1 MKEVLADCW
10 LATECVIFSVVALLA
25 VRTACEVL
33 SQRGK
38 SSGVAWGPSVL
49 SLLGDIGGIVGT
61 IVFVFIVIAVAEAI
75 RRFFSLSSNFTR
87 KVIHVGVGNWVF
99 LWPFSFDHWYAI
111 IVPPALFVVL
121 NYVSYRRELF
131 KAMERKEKAGG
142 LGTVYYAIS
151 LTIIAPIAMILGL
164 TWVAASAIILM
175 AWADGLADP
184 IGRRYGVHKYR
195 IAGSTK
201 SVEGS
206 LGFFL
211 VGVCSVAAT
220 LAFFG
225 AFSPLPPLNIPTFA
239 LGIAALGTLIEAVS
253 PAGTDNLTVPI
264 LSFIVALL
272 FF

>member
-1 MKEVLADCW
+1 M
-10 LATECVIFSVVALLA
+10 
-25 VRTACEVL
+25 
-33 SQRGK
+33 
-38 SSGVAWGPSVL
+38 

-61 IVFVFIVIAVAEAI
+61 IAFVFIVIAIAEVI
-75 RRFFSLSSNFTR
+75 RKSFSLSSNFTR
-87 KVIHVGVGNWVF
+87 KVIHVGVGNWIF
-99 LWPFSFDHWYAI
+99 LWPFAFDHWYAI

-121 NYVSYRRELF
+121 NYISYRRELF

-142 LGTVYYAIS
+142 LGTVYYALS
-151 LTIIAPIAMILGL
+151 LTVIVPIAMILGI
-164 TWVAASAIILM
+164 TWIAASAIMLM

-184 IGRRYGVHKYR
+184 IGRRYGMRKYHV
-195 IAGSTK
+195 AGSTK
-201 SVEGS
+201 SIEGS

-220 LAFFG
+220 LMFFN
-225 AFSPLPPLNIPTFA
+225 AFSLLPSVNILIFA

-264 LSFIVALL
+264 LSFIVALM